1 MPSGPLVD
9 TSVLIDYFG
18 GVTNVETDALD
29 GCLAAGPPPATAPII
44 VQEFLQGFRLARD
57 FDAAAEALAWF
68 DRLDPPD
75 YPAHEAAARLHVETR
90 RRGHTASTVDTLI
103 VAMALAAGRPLL
115 TRDAAQ
121 RAFAGAVGVTIFQPA

>member
-1 MPSGPLVD
+1 MAAGPLVD

-18 GVTNVETDALD
+18 GSATPEADALD
-29 GCLAAGPPPATAPII
+29 RCLADGPPPATAPII
-44 VQEFLQGFRLARD
+44 AQVFLQGLRLPRD
-57 FDAAAEALAWF
+57 FEAAAEALSWF

-75 YPAHEAAARLHVETR
+75 YPAHEAAARLHVEAK
-90 RRGHTASTVDTLI
+90 RRGRAPSTVDTLI

-121 RAFAGAVGVTIFQPA
+121 RALARAAGVAIFQTP